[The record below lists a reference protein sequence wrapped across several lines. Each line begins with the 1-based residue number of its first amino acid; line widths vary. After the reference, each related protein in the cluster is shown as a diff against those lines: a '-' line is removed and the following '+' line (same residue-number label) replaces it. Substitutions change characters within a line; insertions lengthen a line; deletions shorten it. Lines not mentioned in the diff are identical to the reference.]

1 MPERDEPAVQI
12 PPVFEP
18 VYIHGTVNVAE
29 HAAHLAGS
37 GAPEGTLVWSDSQAE
52 GRARFGRSW
61 ESPDRGLYASLI
73 LRPEFDWREA
83 DQVALI
89 GLVSLGTGIASL
101 VVPMTEL
108 RYRWPNGLLVGGTRI
123 GGIWL
128 EEDRSAGWLT
138 LTLSVN
144 VENRPTSIFD
154 GGCLLEEGGNP
165 EITPELLLE
174 SFSRQFLAWL
184 NLWAEEGL
192 SSVVK
197 EFSGRSDPPGT
208 PVAFLLGN
216 NQRIAGLLDGA
227 DGRGRLQLQVDEK
240 RRTVSIRRFLGLP
253 EQTGDDA

>member
-1 MPERDEPAVQI
+1 
-12 PPVFEP
+12 
-18 VYIHGTVNVAE
+18 
-29 HAAHLAGS
+29 
-37 GAPEGTLVWSDSQAE
+37 
-52 GRARFGRSW
+52 
-61 ESPDRGLYASLI
+61 
-73 LRPEFDWREA
+73 
-83 DQVALI
+83 
-89 GLVSLGTGIASL
+89 
-101 VVPMTEL
+101 
-108 RYRWPNGLLVGGTRI
+108 
-123 GGIWL
+123 
-128 EEDRSAGWLT
+128 
-138 LTLSVN
+138 

-208 PVAFLLGN
+208 PVAILLGN